1 MSWYAIIP
9 GEVLSR
15 KDISANEKLL
25 VGLVTSLSHKEG
37 HCFASNQYMGD
48 CLGVSQSAIR
58 SYIKNLEQLN
68 ILSRIIKTKPSGEVE
83 IREIRVVTPLLDL
96 TSPSPTDLAYPPLD
110 LKPPSPTNLAHI
122 IRDNNKGN
130 NKQIIIEE
138 RFEKFWDEY
147 GKKVGKEKTRMK
159 WNKLKESEKD
169 EVLLSIPR
177 YKIARPDPVYRKDPE
192 RYLSN
197 RVWEDELPLSTLEN
211 KQSIEPSNQKQF
223 ELNIPKEWQ

>member
-96 TSPSPTDLAYPPLD
+96 TPPSPTDLAYPPLD

>member
-9 GEVLSR
+9 GDILSR

-25 VGLVTSLSHKEG
+25 VGLVNSLSHKQG

-58 SYIKNLEQLN
+58 SYIKNLEKLN
-68 ILSRIIKTKPSGEVE
+68 IFSRIIKTKPSGEVE

-96 TSPSPTDLAYPPLD
+96 TPPSPTDLAYPL
-110 LKPPSPTNLAHI
+110 LRMEPPSPTDLAHI
-122 IRDNNKGN
+122 YRDNNKGN

-147 GKKVGKEKTRMK
+147 GKKIGKEKTRIK
-159 WNKLKESEKD
+159 WNKLKEKEKD

-197 RVWEDELPLSTLEN
+197 RVWEDELPLSAN
-211 KQSIEPSNQKQF
+211 DSKQSTEPINQEQF
-223 ELNIPKEWQ
+223 ELTIPKEWQ

>member
-25 VGLVTSLSHKEG
+25 VGLIASLSYKEG

-48 CLGVSQSAIR
+48 CLGVSQSAVR
-58 SYIKNLEQLN
+58 SYLRNLEELD
-68 ILSRIIKTKPSGEVE
+68 IVSRIIKKKPSGEVE
-83 IREIRVVTPLLDL
+83 TREIRVTTPLSDL
-96 TSPSPTDLAYPPLD
+96 TPPSPTNIAYPPSDSRPPSPTDL
-110 LKPPSPTNLAHI
+110 SHI

-130 NKQIIIEE
+130 NKQINIEE
-138 RFEKFWDEY
+138 KFEKFWEEY
-147 GKKVGKEKTRMK
+147 GKKVGKEKTRQK
-159 WNKLKESEKD
+159 WIKLKENEKD

-197 RVWEDELPLSTLEN
+197 RVWEDELPLSTNET
-211 KQSIEPSNQKQF
+211 KQSTEPINQEQF
-223 ELNIPKEWQ
+223 ELTIPKEWQ